1 MRVLVTGAT
10 GFVGS
15 HLVEALQRHGAS
27 VTALVRSPAKAAA
40 LGWNDVTLA
49 PGSLEDSSSL
59 ASAVREQDVIFHLAG
74 LVAARNQEE
83 FDRANSEGTANLLRA
98 AERSG
103 GRPRFILVSS
113 LAAGGPTV
121 PGSPLT
127 GAESP
132 RPVTQY
138 GRSKLAAEALV
149 RESTLPWT
157 ILRPPM
163 VYGQRDREVLKV
175 FRMARLGL
183 APQLGSGRQE
193 LSAVFGPDLARALV
207 AAAGSDRTVG
217 AIYLPC
223 HEQRFTSEAFLR
235 LVSTAVS
242 EATGRTGGRLRIIN
256 VPESVGRAVLS
267 LTGTL
272 AGLAGTSTILTAD
285 KANELFAAAWTGDPS
300 PLTHHTGWRAEHD
313 LSSGLTIT
321 ANWYK
326 SAGWL

>member
-40 LGWNDVTLA
+40 LGWDDVTLA

-59 ASAVREQDVIFHLAG
+59 ASAVHDQDVIFHLAG
-74 LVAARNQEE
+74 LVAARNQTE

-103 GRPRFILVSS
+103 RRPRFILVSS

-127 GAESP
+127 GAEPP

-138 GRSKLAAEALV
+138 GRSKLAAETAV
-149 RESTLPWT
+149 RESSLPWS

-163 VYGQRDREVLKV
+163 VYGQRDREVFKV

-207 AAAGSDRTVG
+207 ATAESDRAVG
-217 AIYLPC
+217 AVYLPC
-223 HEQRFTSEAFLR
+223 HEERFTSEGFLR
-235 LVSTAVS
+235 LVNTAVS
-242 EATGRTGGRLRIIN
+242 EVTGRPGGRLRIIP
-256 VPESVGRAVLS
+256 VPESLGRAVLS

-285 KANELFAAAWTGDPS
+285 KANELFAPAWTGDPS
-300 PLTHHTGWRAEHD
+300 PLTRDTGWQAQHD
-313 LSSGLTIT
+313 LSSGLAIT
-321 ANWYK
+321 ATWYR